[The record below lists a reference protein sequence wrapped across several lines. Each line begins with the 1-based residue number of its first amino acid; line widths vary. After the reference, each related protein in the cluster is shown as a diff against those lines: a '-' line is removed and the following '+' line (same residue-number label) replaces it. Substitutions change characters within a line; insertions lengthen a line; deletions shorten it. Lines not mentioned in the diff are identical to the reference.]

1 MYSMSGDKSYG
12 NKGTYRLREQGL
24 GGRCHFRMM
33 VTEGL
38 AGELVFKSRPE
49 GNEKM
54 SHVVG

>member
-1 MYSMSGDKSYG
+1 MSGDKSYG
-12 NKGTYRLREQGL
+12 NKGTYGLREQGL